1 METGM
6 QTTRATQ
13 EPKTP
18 TEKTSLDCKER
29 KVSLREHGE
38 SCVVG
43 LECEL
48 DNFAALLAPCVE
60 ARVGA
65 VGHHWVRLEWGE
77 EGEEEEG
84 DEMGLQA
91 DTTHPSSRPSSPG
104 EGEGVSDAYEDYL
117 ALAYAKEVD
126 SDTYPQD
133 EDGLAD
139 GPLEEEVDRTEVFT
153 ERPVRVFTVQ
163 LLRPRTGW
171 VTVYKGSGGSCLL
184 QGLSPSQDVTAR
196 IQVAQD
202 STASPWTLVTAH
214 TKSLPVSGQ
223 DLVEAVRE
231 NNATSVRD
239 VLTDLMRFSQDAL
252 AVLVERRAA
261 VASATA
267 GPHLTPLA
275 MAAWEGRTDLA
286 RRLRTAG
293 ADWNLPD
300 RNGLTALHYGV
311 AGGRLEVV
319 KAALQDGA
327 DVKLPAGCHPP
338 LTLALAGLS
347 SRAATSSRKR
357 MEEGEEEEE
366 EREEDKEDQVA
377 CKMVELLLDGG
388 AEVNQRGS
396 GGNTALHA
404 ALNLGMAPLARQL
417 VAAGADPHLAN
428 GRGYTPT
435 HLALLTGHSLD
446 TATPR
451 DQDKPAM
458 GELEALTHLVDEETR
473 S

>member
-1 METGM
+1 M
-6 QTTRATQ
+6 A
-13 EPKTP
+13 
-18 TEKTSLDCKER
+18 
-29 KVSLREHGE
+29 
-38 SCVVG
+38 
-43 LECEL
+43 LENC
-48 DNFAALLAPCVE
+48 
-60 ARVGA
+60 
-65 VGHHWVRLEWGE
+65 GE
-77 EGEEEEG
+77 E
-84 DEMGLQA
+84 
-91 DTTHPSSRPSSPG
+91 SRAFLNIRISFAR

-239 VLTDLMRFSQDAL
+239 VLTDLMRFSQVERVDGAVEGGHTALVAGVAAGARDAL

-300 RNGLTALHYGV
+300 RNGFTALHYGV

-396 GGNTALHA
+396 GGNTALHE